1 MSAHP
6 ITPTTGAPG
15 TPAVRLLITGANG
28 QVGWNLQRTLS
39 PLGDVIALSRDQ
51 LNLADL
57 DAVAQAVRDSGAS
70 LVVNAGAYTAVD
82 KAESEP
88 DLARTVNAL
97 APARMAAE
105 LARSGGTLIHYS
117 TDYVFDGSKAGAY
130 LEDDPTGPLNVYG
143 RTKLEGEQA
152 IVASG
157 CAHVIL
163 RTSWVYDVRGKNFL
177 RTVLRL
183 AREREE
189 LRMVGDQYGAPTWAR
204 LIAEATAAIAV
215 QLLNHRGSETQSQA
229 TNGVFHLTAGGR
241 TSWAEFADAIVKE
254 YDDCCSWPAD
264 TGEFGQPLK
273 VKNIV
278 SIATDEYPT
287 PAKRPLN
294 SVLSNEKVA
303 AAFGIALPDWRSQLR
318 LAMQDAIR

>member
-1 MSAHP
+1 M
-6 ITPTTGAPG
+6 PTTSGPE
-15 TPAVRLLITGANG
+15 TPAVRILVTGANG

-39 PLGDVIALSRDQ
+39 PLGDVVALSRDQ
-51 LNLADL
+51 LNLSNL
-57 DAVAQAVRDSGAS
+57 DAVAQAVRDTGAN

-88 DLARTVNAL
+88 ELARVVNAL
-97 APARMAAE
+97 APARMAEE

-117 TDYVFDGSKAGAY
+117 TDYVFDGAKDGAY
-130 LEDDPTGPLNVYG
+130 VEDDPTAPLNVYG
-143 RTKLEGEQA
+143 QTKLEGEQA
-152 IVASG
+152 IAASG
-157 CAHVIL
+157 CAYVIL
-163 RTSWVYDVRGKNFL
+163 RTSWVYDIRGKNFL

-189 LRMVGDQYGAPTWAR
+189 LRMVGDQFGAPTWAR
-204 LIAEATAAIAV
+204 AIAEATLVIAV
-215 QLLNHRGSETQSQA
+215 QLLRRRNTLDAQSRA
-229 TNGVFHLTAGGR
+229 DGGIFHLTAAGQ
-241 TSWAEFADAIVKE
+241 TSWAEFADAIIKE

-264 TGEFGQPLK
+264 SGEFGQPLK

-278 SIATDEYPT
+278 SIATAEYPT

-294 SVLSNEKVA
+294 SVLSNAKVQA
-303 AAFGIALPDWRSQLR
+303 VFGIALPEWRSQLR

>member
-1 MSAHP
+1 MSVHP
-6 ITPTTGAPG
+6 ITPTTGRPVA
-15 TPAVRLLITGANG
+15 RILITGSYG

-39 PLGDVIALSRDQ
+39 PLGEVIALSRDE

-57 DAVAQAVRDSGAS
+57 DAVMRAVRDSGAN

-88 DLARTVNAL
+88 ELAHTVNAL

-105 LARSGGTLIHYS
+105 LAGSGGTLIHYS

-130 LEDDPTGPLNVYG
+130 LEDDVTGPLNVYG

-152 IVASG
+152 ITASG

-163 RTSWVYDVRGKNFL
+163 RTSWVYDIRGKNFL

-189 LRMVGDQYGAPTWAR
+189 LRMVGDQFGAPTWAR
-204 LIAEATAAIAV
+204 SIAEATAAIAV
-215 QLLNHRGSETQSQA
+215 QLLHHRGTEAQSETA
-229 TNGVFHLTAGGR
+229 GGIFHLTAAGR

-294 SVLSNEKVA
+294 SVLSNDKVEA
-303 AAFGIALPDWRSQLR
+303 TFGIALPDWRSQLR

>member
-1 MSAHP
+1 MS
-6 ITPTTGAPG
+6 TTSGPG
-15 TPAVRLLITGANG
+15 TPAVRILITGANG

-39 PLGDVIALSRDQ
+39 PLGDVVALSRDQ
-51 LNLADL
+51 LNLSNL
-57 DAVAQAVRDSGAS
+57 DAVAQAVRDTGAN

-88 DLARTVNAL
+88 ELARVVNAL
-97 APARMAAE
+97 APARMAEE

-117 TDYVFDGSKAGAY
+117 TDYVFDGAKDGAY
-130 LEDDPTGPLNVYG
+130 VEDDPTAPLNVYG
-143 RTKLEGEQA
+143 QTKLEGEQA
-152 IVASG
+152 IAASG
-157 CAHVIL
+157 CAYVIL
-163 RTSWVYDVRGKNFL
+163 RTSWVYDIRGKNFL

-189 LRMVGDQYGAPTWAR
+189 LRMVGDQFGAPTWAR
-204 LIAEATAAIAV
+204 AIAEATLVIAV
-215 QLLNHRGSETQSQA
+215 QLLRRRNTMDAQSRA
-229 TNGVFHLTAGGR
+229 HGGVFHLTAAGQ
-241 TSWAEFADAIVKE
+241 TSWAEFADAIIKE

-264 TGEFGQPLK
+264 SGEFGQPLK

-278 SIATDEYPT
+278 SIATAEYPT

-294 SVLSNEKVA
+294 SVLSNAKVQA
-303 AAFGIALPDWRSQLR
+303 VFGIALPEWRSQLR

>member
-1 MSAHP
+1 MSVHP
-6 ITPTTGAPG
+6 ITPKTGAPG
-15 TPAVRLLITGANG
+15 TPLARILITGSYG

-39 PLGDVIALSRDQ
+39 PLGEVIALSRDQ

-57 DAVAQAVRDSGAS
+57 DAVTRAVRDSGAN

-88 DLARTVNAL
+88 DLAHTVNAL

-130 LEDDPTGPLNVYG
+130 VEDDVTGPLNVYG

-152 IVASG
+152 ITASG

-163 RTSWVYDVRGKNFL
+163 RTSWVYDIRGKNFL
-177 RTVLRL
+177 LTVLRL

-189 LRMVGDQYGAPTWAR
+189 LRMVGDQFGAPTWAR
-204 LIAEATAAIAV
+204 TIAEATAAIAV
-215 QLLNHRGSETQSQA
+215 QMIRQPNQAARQSG
-229 TNGVFHLTAGGR
+229 TFHLTAAGR
-241 TSWAEFADAIVKE
+241 TSWAKFADAIVKE

-278 SIATDEYPT
+278 SIATEEYPT

-294 SVLSNEKVA
+294 SMLSNEKVA

>member
-1 MSAHP
+1 MSVYP
-6 ITPTTGAPG
+6 ITTTTGVPG
-15 TPAVRLLITGANG
+15 TPVARILITGSYG

-39 PLGDVIALSRDQ
+39 PLGEVIALSRDQ

-57 DAVAQAVRDSGAS
+57 DAVAKAVRDSKAN
-70 LVVNAGAYTAVD
+70 LVVNAAAYTAVD

-88 DLARTVNAL
+88 ELAHAVNTL

-105 LARSGGTLIHYS
+105 LARTGGTLIHYS
-117 TDYVFDGSKAGAY
+117 TDYVFDGSKTSPY
-130 LEDDPTGPLNVYG
+130 IEDDPTGPLNVYG
-143 RTKLEGEQA
+143 RSKLEGEQA
-152 IVASG
+152 IAASG

-163 RTSWVYDVRGKNFL
+163 RTSWIYDIRGKNFL

-204 LIAEATAAIAV
+204 TIAEATSAIAV
-215 QLLNHRGSETQSQA
+215 QLLHHRGVEPGTQS
-229 TNGVFHLTAGGR
+229 TSGVFHLTAAGR

-264 TGEFGQPLK
+264 SGEFGQPLK
-273 VKNIV
+273 VKNIL

-287 PAKRPLN
+287 PAKRPRN
-294 SVLSNEKVA
+294 SVLSNEKIA